1 MPAKLSSVTV
11 VGLNVNLITVEVD
24 IDRKSVIHDVD
35 IVGLGDTAVKES
47 KKRIK
52 SALKNSG
59 FDFPQG
65 RIIVNLAPADLKK
78 EGSLLDL
85 PIAIGV
91 LQAAGALQKSNVLA
105 IGELSLEGKIRGVR
119 GVLTTLLS
127 LSDQRYDGIIIVP
140 KENINEAQM
149 VKGLKIYALED
160 LKEVGRFLNNLAQ
173 ITTVSFKGFPPFE
186 YENDLDF
193 ADVKGQVVA
202 KRALEIAAAGSH
214 NVLMKGSPGAGKTML
229 ARRLVSI
236 MPPLTDDEAVEVLKI
251 YSAVGLVTGKKVFR
265 PFRSPHHTAS
275 SAAIIGGGNDA
286 KPGEVTLA
294 HNGIL
299 FLDEFPEFRRD
310 VIEALRQPLEEG
322 IVTVARAKATIT
334 YPARFTLVAAMNPCP
349 CGNYGDP
356 KAVCNCSPYDIIK
369 YNKKISGPV
378 LDRIDIIVQV
388 QKMEFEEYF
397 SKNEAESS
405 KSIRERVIVA
415 KEIQRKRYY
424 NLGFSANSH
433 LPSKLLSK
441 FVQLDEK
448 SEDLLKLAVAK
459 YNLSGRSID
468 KILRISRTIA
478 DLEQSEKIKLSHV
491 AEAIQY
497 KTQQID

>member
-24 IDRKSVIHDVD
+24 IDKKSVIHDVD

-85 PIAIGV
+85 PIAIGI
-91 LQAAGALQKSNVLA
+91 LQAAGTLQKSDVLA
-105 IGELSLEGKIRGVR
+105 FGELSLEGKIRSVK
-119 GVLTTLLS
+119 GVLTSLLS
-127 LSDQRYDGIIIVP
+127 LSEQKYNGIIIIP
-140 KENINEAQM
+140 KQNIEEAQM
-149 VKGLKIYALED
+149 IKDLNIYAFED
-160 LKEVGRFLNNLAQ
+160 LKEVAQ
-173 ITTVSFKGFPPFE
+173 FVNGLIPFQPVPFKGLPPFE

-193 ADVKGQVVA
+193 ADVKGQAMA

-229 ARRLVSI
+229 ARRLPSI
-236 MPPLTDDEAVEVLKI
+236 MPPLTDKEMIEVLKI
-251 YSAVGLVTGKKVFR
+251 YSAVGSIDGKKAFR

-275 SAAIIGGGNDA
+275 SVAIVGGGNDA

-294 HNGIL
+294 HNGVL

-322 IVTVARAKATIT
+322 IITVARAKATVS

-356 KAVCNCSPYDIIK
+356 KAVCNCSPYDIIR
-369 YNKKISGPV
+369 YNKKISGPI

-397 SKNEAESS
+397 SKNVAESS
-405 KSIRERVIVA
+405 EKIRERVIRA
-415 KEIQRKRYY
+415 RQIQQKRY
-424 NLGFSANSH
+424 NDSGIFVNSQ
-433 LPSKLLSK
+433 LSSK
-441 FVQLDEK
+441 FIKKFIQLDEK
-448 SEDLLKLAVAK
+448 SQDLLKLAVTK

-468 KILRISRTIA
+468 KILRLSRTIA
-478 DLEQSEKIKLSHV
+478 DLEQSERIKLNHV

-497 KTQQID
+497 KTQNNE

>member
-1 MPAKLSSVTV
+1 MPAKLSSITV

-65 RIIVNLAPADLKK
+65 RIVVNLAPADLKK

-85 PIAIGV
+85 PIAIGI
-91 LQAAGALQKSNVLA
+91 LQASGTLQRSNVLA
-105 IGELSLEGKIRGVR
+105 FGELSLEGKIRGVR
-119 GVLTTLLS
+119 GVLTSLLS
-127 LSDQRYDGIIIVP
+127 LSEQRYNGIIIVP
-140 KENINEAQM
+140 KENIEEAQM
-149 VKGLKIYALED
+149 IKDLNIYVFED
-160 LKEVGRFLNNLAQ
+160 LKEVAQ
-173 ITTVSFKGFPPFE
+173 FINGLIHFQPVSFKGLPIFE
-186 YENDLDF
+186 YEKNLDF
-193 ADVKGQVVA
+193 ADVKGQAVA

-229 ARRLVSI
+229 ARRLPSI
-236 MPPLTDDEAVEVLKI
+236 MPPLTDEEMMEVLKI
-251 YSAVGLVTGKKVFR
+251 YSAVGSIDGKRAFR

-275 SAAIIGGGNDA
+275 SVAIVGGGNDA

-294 HNGIL
+294 HNGVL

-322 IVTVARAKATIT
+322 VITVARAKAKVS

-349 CGNYGDP
+349 CGNYGDA
-356 KAVCNCSPYDIIK
+356 KATCTCSPYDIIR
-369 YNKKISGPV
+369 YNKKISGPI

-397 SKNEAESS
+397 SKNVSESS
-405 KSIRERVIVA
+405 EKIRERVMKA
-415 KEIQRKRYY
+415 REIQRKRYTDC
-424 NLGFSANSH
+424 GFISNSQ
-433 LPSKLLSK
+433 LSSKVLKK

-448 SEDLLKLAVAK
+448 SQDLLKLAVAK

-468 KILRISRTIA
+468 KILKLSRTIA
-478 DLEQSEKIKLSHV
+478 DLEQSERIKLNHV

-497 KTQQID
+497 KTQGDE

>member
-1 MPAKLSSVTV
+1 MPAKLNSVTV
-11 VGLNVNLITVEVD
+11 LGLDVNVITVEVD

-65 RIIVNLAPADLKK
+65 RIVVNLAPADLKK

-85 PIAIGV
+85 PIAIGI
-91 LQAAGALQKSNVLA
+91 LQASGALQKLDLLA
-105 IGELSLEGKIRGVR
+105 FGELSLEGKIRRVR
-119 GVLTTLLS
+119 GVLTSLLS
-127 LSDQRYDGIIIVP
+127 LSQQNYEGIVILP
-140 KENINEAQM
+140 KENLEEAQM
-149 VKGLKIYALED
+149 IKGLKIYAFED
-160 LKEVGRFLNNLAQ
+160 LKEVAQ
-173 ITTVSFKGFPPFE
+173 FVNGLVDFTPVSFQGFPPFT
-186 YENDLDF
+186 YDTDLDF
-193 ADVKGQVVA
+193 ADVKGQAFA
-202 KRALEIAAAGSH
+202 KRALEIATAGSH

-229 ARRLVSI
+229 AKRVSSI
-236 MPPLTDDEAVEVLKI
+236 MPPLSDEEAIEVLRI
-251 YSAVGLVTGKKVFR
+251 YSAVGLVNERKVFR

-275 SAAIIGGGNDA
+275 NVAIVGGGNDA
-286 KPGEVTLA
+286 RPGEVTLA

-322 IVTVARAKATIT
+322 VVTVARAKATIT
-334 YPARFTLVAAMNPCP
+334 YPARFMLIAAMNPCP

-356 KAVCNCSPYDIIK
+356 KAVCNCSPYDIIR
-369 YNKKISGPV
+369 YNKKVSGPI
-378 LDRIDIIVQV
+378 LDRIDIVVQV
-388 QKMEFEEYF
+388 QKVEFDEYF
-397 SKNEAESS
+397 SKSNAESS
-405 KSIRERVIVA
+405 AKIRERVLMA
-415 KEIQRKRYY
+415 REFQRKRYAEF
-424 NLGFSANSH
+424 GFLVNSR
-433 LPSKLLSK
+433 LPSKLLKK

-448 SEDLLKLAVAK
+448 SEDLLKRAVSRF
-459 YNLSGRSID
+459 NLSGRSID
-468 KILRISRTIA
+468 KILKLSRTIA
-478 DLEQSEKIKLSHV
+478 DLEQSQQIKLNHV

>member
-1 MPAKLSSVTV
+1 MPAKLSSITV

-65 RIIVNLAPADLKK
+65 RIVVNLAPADLKK

-85 PIAIGV
+85 PIAIGI
-91 LQAAGALQKSNVLA
+91 LQASGTLQRSNVLA
-105 IGELSLEGKIRGVR
+105 FGELSLEGKIRRVR
-119 GVLTTLLS
+119 GVLTSLLS
-127 LSDQRYDGIIIVP
+127 LSEQRYSGIIIVP
-140 KENINEAQM
+140 KENIEEAQM
-149 VKGLKIYALED
+149 IKDLNIYAFED
-160 LKEVGRFLNNLAQ
+160 LKEVAQ
-173 ITTVSFKGFPPFE
+173 FINGLIHFQPVSFKGLPIFE
-186 YENDLDF
+186 YEKDLDF
-193 ADVKGQVVA
+193 ADVKGQAVA

-229 ARRLVSI
+229 ARRLPSI
-236 MPPLTDDEAVEVLKI
+236 MPPLTDEEMMEVLKI
-251 YSAVGLVTGKKVFR
+251 YSAVGSIDGKRAFR

-275 SAAIIGGGNDA
+275 SVAIVGGGNDA

-294 HNGIL
+294 HNGVL

-322 IVTVARAKATIT
+322 VITVARAKATVS

-349 CGNYGDP
+349 CGNYGDA
-356 KAVCNCSPYDIIK
+356 KAICTCSPYDIIR
-369 YNKKISGPV
+369 YNKKVSGPI

-397 SKNEAESS
+397 SKNVSESS
-405 KSIRERVIVA
+405 EKIRERVMKA
-415 KEIQRKRYY
+415 REIQRKRYSDC
-424 NLGFSANSH
+424 GFISNSQ
-433 LPSKLLSK
+433 LSSK
-441 FVQLDEK
+441 FLKKFIQLDEK
-448 SEDLLKLAVAK
+448 SQDLLKLAVAK

-468 KILRISRTIA
+468 KILKLSRTIA
-478 DLEQSEKIKLSHV
+478 DLEQSEQIKLSHV

-497 KTQQID
+497 KTQGEE

>member
-65 RIIVNLAPADLKK
+65 RIIVNLAPADIKK

-85 PIAIGV
+85 PIAIGI
-91 LQAAGALQKSNVLA
+91 LQAAGVLQKTDVLA
-105 IGELSLEGKIRGVR
+105 LGELSLEGKIRGVR
-119 GVLTTLLS
+119 GVLTSLLS
-127 LSDQRYDGIIIVP
+127 LSEQQHEGIIIVP
-140 KENINEAQM
+140 KENLEEAQM
-149 VKGLKIYALED
+149 VKGLNIYALED
-160 LKEVGRFLNNLAQ
+160 LKEIAQFINLLAEFKA
-173 ITTVSFKGFPPFE
+173 VSFKGFPPFE
-186 YENDLDF
+186 YESDLDF
-193 ADVKGQVVA
+193 ADVKGQALA

-214 NVLMKGSPGAGKTML
+214 NILMRGSPGAGKTML
-229 ARRLVSI
+229 ARRLASI

-251 YSAVGLVTGKKVFR
+251 YSAVGFVNGKKIFR

-275 SAAIIGGGNDA
+275 SVAIVGGGNDA

-294 HNGIL
+294 HNGVL

-322 IVTVARAKATIT
+322 VVTVARAKATIT

-356 KAVCNCSPYDIIK
+356 KAVCNCSPYDIIR
-369 YNKKISGPV
+369 YNKKVSGPV
-378 LDRIDIIVQV
+378 LDRIDIVVQV
-388 QKMEFEEYF
+388 QKTEFEEYF
-397 SKNEAESS
+397 AKGSAESS

-415 KEIQRKRYY
+415 RQIQQKRY
-424 NLGFSANSH
+424 NGLGFSTNSQ
-433 LPSKLLSK
+433 LPSKFLRK

-448 SEDLLKLAVAK
+448 SEDLLKLSVTK

-468 KILRISRTIA
+468 KILRLSRTIA
-478 DLEQSEKIKLSHV
+478 DLEQSERIRFNHV
-491 AEAIQY
+491 AEAVQY
-497 KTQQID
+497 KTQQRD

>member
-24 IDRKSVIHDVD
+24 IDKKSVIHDVD

-85 PIAIGV
+85 PIAIGI
-91 LQAAGALQKSNVLA
+91 LQAAGTLQKSNVLA
-105 IGELSLEGKIRGVR
+105 FGELSLEGKIRGVK
-119 GVLTTLLS
+119 GVLTSLLS
-127 LSDQRYDGIIIVP
+127 LSEQKYNGIIIIP
-140 KENINEAQM
+140 KQNIEEAQM
-149 VKGLKIYALED
+149 IKDLNIYAFED
-160 LKEVGRFLNNLAQ
+160 LKEVAQ
-173 ITTVSFKGFPPFE
+173 FVNGLIPFQPVLFKGLPPFE

-193 ADVKGQVVA
+193 ADVKGQAMA

-229 ARRLVSI
+229 ARRLPSI
-236 MPPLTDDEAVEVLKI
+236 MPPLTDKEMIEVLKI
-251 YSAVGLVTGKKVFR
+251 YSAVGSIDGKKAFR

-275 SAAIIGGGNDA
+275 SVAIVGGGNDA

-294 HNGIL
+294 HNGVL

-322 IVTVARAKATIT
+322 IITVARAKATVS

-356 KAVCNCSPYDIIK
+356 KAVCNCSPYDIIR
-369 YNKKISGPV
+369 YNKKISGPI

-397 SKNEAESS
+397 SKNVAESS
-405 KSIRERVIVA
+405 EKIRERVIRA
-415 KEIQRKRYY
+415 RQIQQKRY
-424 NLGFSANSH
+424 NDSGIFVNSQ
-433 LPSKLLSK
+433 LSSK
-441 FVQLDEK
+441 FIKKFIQLDEK
-448 SEDLLKLAVAK
+448 SQDLLKLAVTK

-468 KILRISRTIA
+468 KILRLSRTIA
-478 DLEQSEKIKLSHV
+478 DLEQSERIKLNHV

-497 KTQQID
+497 KTQNNE

>member
-1 MPAKLSSVTV
+1 MPANLSSITV

-65 RIIVNLAPADLKK
+65 RIVVNLAPADLKK

-85 PIAIGV
+85 PIAVGI
-91 LQAAGALQKSNVLA
+91 LQASGILQRSNVLA
-105 IGELSLEGKIRGVR
+105 FGELSLEGKIRRVR
-119 GVLTTLLS
+119 GVLTSLLS
-127 LSDQRYDGIIIVP
+127 LSEQKYGGIIIVP
-140 KENINEAQM
+140 KENIEEAQM
-149 VKGLKIYALED
+149 IKDLNIYAFED
-160 LKEVGRFLNNLAQ
+160 LKEVAQ
-173 ITTVSFKGFPPFE
+173 FINGLIQFQPVSFKGLPIFE
-186 YENDLDF
+186 YEKDLDF
-193 ADVKGQVVA
+193 ADVKGQAVA

-229 ARRLVSI
+229 ARRLPTI
-236 MPPLTDDEAVEVLKI
+236 MPPLTDEEMMEVLKI
-251 YSAVGLVTGKKVFR
+251 YSAVSSIDGKKASR

-275 SAAIIGGGNDA
+275 SVAIVGGGNDA

-294 HNGIL
+294 HNGVL

-322 IVTVARAKATIT
+322 VITVARAKATVS

-349 CGNYGDP
+349 CGNYGDA
-356 KAVCNCSPYDIIK
+356 KATCTCSPYDIIR
-369 YNKKISGPV
+369 YNKKISGPI

-397 SKNEAESS
+397 SKNVSESS
-405 KSIRERVIVA
+405 DKIRERVMKA
-415 KEIQRKRYY
+415 REIQRKRYTGC
-424 NLGFSANSH
+424 GFISNSQ
-433 LPSKLLSK
+433 LSSKVLKK

-448 SEDLLKLAVAK
+448 SQDLLKLAVAK

-468 KILRISRTIA
+468 KILKLSRTIA
-478 DLEQSEKIKLSHV
+478 DLEQSEQIKLNHV

-497 KTQQID
+497 KTQGDE

>member
-1 MPAKLSSVTV
+1 MPAKLFSITV

-65 RIIVNLAPADLKK
+65 RIVVNLAPADLKK

-85 PIAIGV
+85 PIAIGI
-91 LQAAGALQKSNVLA
+91 LQASGTLQRSHVLA
-105 IGELSLEGKIRGVR
+105 FGELSLEGKIRGVR
-119 GVLTTLLS
+119 GVLTSLLS
-127 LSDQRYDGIIIVP
+127 LSEQRYNGIIIVP
-140 KENINEAQM
+140 KENIEEAQM
-149 VKGLKIYALED
+149 IKDLNIYAFED
-160 LKEVGRFLNNLAQ
+160 LKEVAQ
-173 ITTVSFKGFPPFE
+173 FVNGLIHFQPVSFKGLPTFE
-186 YENDLDF
+186 YERDLDF
-193 ADVKGQVVA
+193 ADVKGQAVA

-229 ARRLVSI
+229 ARRLPSI
-236 MPPLTDDEAVEVLKI
+236 MPPLTDKETMEVLKI
-251 YSAVGLVTGKKVFR
+251 YSAVGSIDGKKAFR

-275 SAAIIGGGNDA
+275 SVAIVGGGNDA

-294 HNGIL
+294 HNGVL

-322 IVTVARAKATIT
+322 IITVARAKATVS

-349 CGNYGDP
+349 CGNYGDA
-356 KAVCNCSPYDIIK
+356 KATCTCSPYDIIR
-369 YNKKISGPV
+369 YNKKISGPI

-397 SKNEAESS
+397 SKNVSESS
-405 KSIRERVIVA
+405 EKIRERVMKA
-415 KEIQRKRYY
+415 REIQRKRYTDC
-424 NLGFSANSH
+424 GFISNSQ
-433 LPSKLLSK
+433 LSSKVLKK

-448 SEDLLKLAVAK
+448 SQDLLKLAVAK

-468 KILRISRTIA
+468 KILKLSRTIA
-478 DLEQSEKIKLSHV
+478 DLEQSEQIKFNHV

-497 KTQQID
+497 KTQGEE